1 MSAEGT
7 ACPTLGLLIDANDGL
22 EERGGVGYV
31 RIGGVPAGVGPKD
44 RVASATA
51 GDCKGD
57 EVGKSLLRLFTSS
70 GGSNGVV
77 AYRSR
82 STSSGSISI
91 ALALPTSMAMGVG
104 KSSLDCSRLTKVGV
118 EVGGMD
124 SSGRSMVET
133 W

>member
-7 ACPTLGLLIDANDGL
+7 ACPPLGLLMDANDVL
-22 EERGGVGYV
+22 EESGGVGYV

-51 GDCKGD
+51 GDCRGD
-57 EVGKSLLRLFTSS
+57 EVGKSSLRLFTSS
-70 GGSNGVV
+70 GGNNGVV

-91 ALALPTSMAMGVG
+91 ALALLTSMAMGVG
-104 KSSLDCSRLTKVGV
+104 TSSLNCSLLTKAGV
-118 EVGGMD
+118 EVGDVD

-133 W
+133 